1 MEQLKREYAVRT
13 SETLRAVKTAMA
25 FAPRD
30 LWKCDP
36 AVHKSGENYHK
47 LSIIVLFQFHFKT
60 IPSKFLN
67 FHQILQ

>member
-36 AVHKSGENYHK
+36 AVHKSGEN
-47 LSIIVLFQFHFKT
+47 
-60 IPSKFLN
+60 IPKFL
-67 FHQILQ
+67 